1 MSEVEMKVNPLLIS
15 IQDEVRQAFGWD
27 LKDDLESACELIS
40 ASEVN
45 SNSVQERVQSQLNQS
60 KKVIIIGAAASATE
74 LEHMIKENY
83 CLIAADGAVG
93 VLNELKNPEAAWNS
107 LAAIVSDAD
116 GHPHLMQAINKK
128 IPLFLHAH
136 GDNKKVWIEL
146 LPYCNEIPLQITHQC
161 PQQLDGAINPGGFT
175 DGDRAICLALYL
187 GIKPENIHLCGFTS
201 NKIGRWTG
209 NTNPEQKMK
218 KLQWMDKIIQITGV
232 EWEGS
237 R

>member
-1 MSEVEMKVNPLLIS
+1 MSEIGMKVNPLLIN
-15 IQDEVRQAFGWD
+15 IQDDVRLAFGWE
-27 LKDDLESACELIS
+27 LKDDLESAQELIS
-40 ASEVN
+40 SSEIN
-45 SNSVQERVQSQLNQS
+45 FNNVQKNVQLQLNQS

-74 LEHMIKENY
+74 LEHMITESY

-93 VLNELKNPEAAWNS
+93 VLNELENPEAAWNS

-116 GHPHLMQAINKK
+116 GHPHLMQAIKKK

-136 GDNKKVWIEL
+136 GDNQKGWIEL
-146 LPYCNEIPLQITHQC
+146 LPHCKETPLQITHQC

-175 DGDRAICLALYL
+175 DGDRAICLAIYL
-187 GIKPENIHLCGFTS
+187 GIKPGKIHLCGFTS

-209 NTNPEQKMK
+209 NTNPERKMK
-218 KLQWMDKIIQITGV
+218 KLQWMAKVIQITGV
-232 EWEGS
+232 EWEES